1 MLPFNNVLKKF
12 YNRKEI
18 LIKILSLL
26 SHITSG
32 KELAYSIIIVYNM
45 EKY

>member
-12 YNRKEI
+12 YSCREI

-26 SHITSG
+26 SYITSG
-32 KELAYSIIIVYNM
+32 KELAYSNIIVYNM